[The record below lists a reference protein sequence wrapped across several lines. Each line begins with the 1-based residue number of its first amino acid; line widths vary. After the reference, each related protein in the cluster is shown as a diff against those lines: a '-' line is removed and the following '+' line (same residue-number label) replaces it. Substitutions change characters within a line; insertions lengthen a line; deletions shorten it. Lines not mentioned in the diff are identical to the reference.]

1 MLYIVRHGQTHKNKQ
16 KVLQGRSDLP
26 LNDEGRAQALEVGE
40 KLNELGIKPEI
51 LYSSPLIRAVE
62 TAELIGKAA
71 SDGAASDG
79 DKSVED
85 AGAAERTEDAVSA
98 NIRIDER
105 LIEMDYGPYEGMD
118 LTKPAPEVMA
128 FFMDFAGT
136 PAPDGM
142 EQLSSVVARSGEFLE
157 EIREEAMENDVV
169 ISTHAI
175 AMKGLLEYLTPESR
189 GGYWSKY
196 IGNCDVYAAEVNEEG
211 YGIPYP
217 FITGDVKPGV

>member
-16 KVLQGRSDLP
+16 KLLQGRSNTP
-26 LNDEGRAQALEVGE
+26 LNEEGRTQALEAGAKLREMGE
-40 KLNELGIKPEI
+40 KPER

-62 TAELIGKAA
+62 TAELIGSAFA
-71 SDGAASDG
+71 G
-79 DKSVED
+79 DTEV
-85 AGAAERTEDAVSA
+85 RTD
-98 NIRIDER
+98 DR
-105 LIEMDYGPYEGMD
+105 LIEMDYGPFEGMD
-118 LTKPAPEVMA
+118 LTNPAPEVMA

-157 EIREEAMENDVV
+157 EIREEAAEHDVI

-175 AMKGLLEYLTPESR
+175 AMKGLLESLTPESK
-189 GGYWSKY
+189 GGYWSTY
-196 IGNCDVYAAEVNEEG
+196 IGNCDVYAAEVTGEG

>member
-16 KVLQGRSDLP
+16 KLLQGRSNTP
-26 LNDEGRAQALEVGE
+26 LNDEGRSQALEVGA
-40 KLNELGIKPEI
+40 KLNEMGIKPEK

-62 TAELIGKAA
+62 TAELIGSACA
-71 SDGAASDG
+71 G
-79 DKSVED
+79 D
-85 AGAAERTEDAVSA
+85 AEVHTD
-98 NIRIDER
+98 DR
-105 LIEMDYGPYEGMD
+105 LIEMDYGPFEGMN
-118 LTKPAPEVMA
+118 LTNPAPEVMA

-157 EIREEAMENDVV
+157 EIRAEAAEHDII

-175 AMKGLLEYLTPESR
+175 AMKGLLEYLTPESK